1 MRPGRG
7 PFGIPPSLENAGR
20 FPQDGRSL
28 LLRGGED
35 LEGHGSIPRLEAAM
49 LQNDLFSL
57 ALGLAEPWFAS
68 DVRLDLKDEAGLQ
81 PGELHI
87 TLDFRPG
94 GRFMCS
100 ACSAARRSGPGSI

>member
-1 MRPGRG
+1 V
-7 PFGIPPSLENAGR
+7 
-20 FPQDGRSL
+20 
-28 LLRGGED
+28 LRGGED

-81 PGELHI
+81 IRLWNFEL
-87 TLDFRPG
+87 
-94 GRFMCS
+94 
-100 ACSAARRSGPGSI
+100 A